1 MAITKLDAVLEA
13 IEQGKTNDEIRD
25 EIDGRLSDKRLD
37 KLRQHPNV
45 GGTDDVKRDV
55 EIEREVEK
63 IFAPTVKEE
72 KPVVG
77 TGDGVCWKKIND
89 EELVVEPLIA
99 DAEEKRL
106 TTVTAI
112 NVVGIMEY
120 FITEEDVA
128 ISSEGVRIVADE
140 LDELIAELEEVKA
153 RHKMLKRG
161 I

>member
-37 KLRQHPNV
+37 KLRKHPNV
-45 GGTDDVKRDV
+45 GVDDVKRDV

-72 KPVVG
+72 KSVVS
-77 TGDGVCWKKIND
+77 TGDGVCWREID
-89 EELVVEPLIA
+89 EEELVVAPLVENT
-99 DAEEKRL
+99 EEKRL

-120 FITEEDVA
+120 FITEEDVV
-128 ISSEGVRIVADE
+128 ISSEGVTVAADE
-140 LDELIAELEEVKA
+140 LDELIAELEEVKT
-153 RHKMLKRG
+153 RHAMLKRG

>member
-45 GGTDDVKRDV
+45 GGGDDVKRDA

-72 KPVVG
+72 KPVVSA
-77 TGDGVCWKKIND
+77 GDGVSWCEIDD
-89 EELVVEPLIA
+89 EELAVPPIIVNN
-99 DAEEKRL
+99 EEKRL

-120 FITEEDVA
+120 FITEDDVV
-128 ISSEGVRIVADE
+128 ISSEGVTVAADD

-153 RHKMLKRG
+153 RHAMLKRG

>member
-45 GGTDDVKRDV
+45 GGSAEMKHSE

-63 IFAPTVKEE
+63 IFAPTVREE
-72 KPVVG
+72 KPVVS
-77 TGDGVCWKKIND
+77 TGDGTCWQEIND
-89 EELVVEPLIA
+89 EELAVHHPIA
-99 DAEEKRL
+99 DTEEKRL

-153 RHKMLKRG
+153 RHAMLKRG

>member
-45 GGTDDVKRDV
+45 GGGDDVKRDV

-63 IFAPTVKEE
+63 IFAPTAKKE

-77 TGDGVCWKKIND
+77 TGDGVCWYEIDD
-89 EELVVEPLIA
+89 ERLAVPPIIA
-99 DAEEKRL
+99 NNEEKRL
-106 TTVTAI
+106 TTITAI

-120 FITEEDVA
+120 FITEDDVA
-128 ISSEGVRIVADE
+128 ISSEGVTVAADE

>member
-45 GGTDDVKRDV
+45 GGGDDVKRDV

-77 TGDGVCWKKIND
+77 TGDGVCWQGINY
-89 EELVVEPLIA
+89 EEFAAHPLVA

-120 FITEEDVA
+120 FITEEDVV
-128 ISSEGVRIVADE
+128 ISSEGVTVAADQ

-153 RHKMLKRG
+153 RHAMLKRG

>member
-25 EIDGRLSDKRLD
+25 EIDGRLSAKRLD
-37 KLRQHPNV
+37 KLRPHPTV
-45 GGTDDVKRDV
+45 GADDVKRDV

-63 IFAPTVKEE
+63 IFAPSITAAESEASTPEE
-72 KPVVG
+72 PPKLLR
-77 TGDGVCWKKIND
+77 T
-89 EELVVEPLIA
+89 A
-99 DAEEKRL
+99 
-106 TTVTAI
+106 VTAI